1 MLTAHTTFRYLAAAA
16 IPAALAKKPGV
27 PSFFQNAAFAAIF
40 GGAGYVS
47 HVGDPENGA
56 GIATAWCLSWSF
68 LNIQSALKS
77 KRPLPLLMAATVLAD
92 TVIYG
97 QKTLKVNGY
106 I

>member
-56 GIATAWCLSWSF
+56 GIATGTDYFSRYSC
-68 LNIQSALKS
+68 
-77 KRPLPLLMAATVLAD
+77 
-92 TVIYG
+92 
-97 QKTLKVNGY
+97 
-106 I
+106 